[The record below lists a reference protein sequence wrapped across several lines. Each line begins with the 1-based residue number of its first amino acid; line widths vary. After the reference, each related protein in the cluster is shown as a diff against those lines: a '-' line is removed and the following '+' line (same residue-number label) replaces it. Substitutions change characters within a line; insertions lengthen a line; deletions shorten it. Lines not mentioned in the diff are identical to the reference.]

1 MGKVW
6 VGLFVTITALVLAG
20 CVSRVG
26 PPATPLTLPVA
37 TSPGDQLDP
46 CSLTGPAAFEPA
58 GIARMPGKPTLDG
71 CQVPVAT
78 DEGKVFILVGI
89 QARVGALPKD
99 RTLVAVLGQGAAI
112 QQYSEMC
119 DMALVLD
126 AGIAITT
133 NAVLAGSD
141 RLRPDLLCELTKGA
155 ATGVFNVLAGGRA
168 KFWTPERNSLA
179 LVDACEVLPTETV
192 HQQLDINDEIERS
205 PAGHSCQWNGT
216 DDWAMLQFP
225 VVESPFELGV
235 PSGTP
240 SEMIAGRESWV
251 IDGGTICH
259 VYTRHI
265 EFTPGVGTFEF
276 ASLSV
281 TTPGACT
288 AARALAAQAWT
299 RLPS

>member
-1 MGKVW
+1 
-6 VGLFVTITALVLAG
+6 
-20 CVSRVG
+20 
-26 PPATPLTLPVA
+26 
-37 TSPGDQLDP
+37 
-46 CSLTGPAAFEPA
+46 
-58 GIARMPGKPTLDG
+58 
-71 CQVPVAT
+71 
-78 DEGKVFILVGI
+78 
-89 QARVGALPKD
+89 
-99 RTLVAVLGQGAAI
+99 
-112 QQYSEMC
+112 
-119 DMALVLD
+119 MALVLD
-126 AGIAITT
+126 AGIAITA
-133 NAVLAGSD
+133 NAVLPGGD
-141 RLRPDLLCELTKGA
+141 QLRPELQCELTKGA

-168 KFWTPERNSLA
+168 KFWTPEPNSLA
-179 LVDACEVLPTETV
+179 LVDACEVLPAKTV
-192 HQQLDINDEIERS
+192 HQQLDINGESERS

-281 TTPGACT
+281 TTPRPAPRPAHSRRRPGRGCRAKRK
-288 AARALAAQAWT
+288 ARK
-299 RLPS
+299 